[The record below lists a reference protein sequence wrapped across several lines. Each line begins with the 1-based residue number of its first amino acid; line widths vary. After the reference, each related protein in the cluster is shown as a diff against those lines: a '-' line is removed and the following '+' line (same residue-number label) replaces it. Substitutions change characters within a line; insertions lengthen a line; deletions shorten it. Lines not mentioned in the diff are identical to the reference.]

1 MNNDKLWDREYPTEQ
16 EVLEQ
21 EKSLYEEDDDYVEME
36 YEEIDEDSFSLDAF
50 DDFEEEQSLMD
61 NARIRLEQGRLYEM
75 LIKHDLF
82 DGVDA
87 DPQAVSNVQQEIKG
101 FIMERLE
108 ILLGMRAE
116 KQNVVQ
122 KVESDFNEMEV
133 QALKMVASKVTQ
145 GASAKAPEVKKEPSP
160 ISPVQKQEKPKGL
173 NAFGKKPQQRTKKQ
187 PVRYSLKP
195 KINKKVV
202 KQQPKRRLKKE
213 IVDTSTKDMSVD
225 EIAMKDI
232 KYLETLKNMPLEKKA
247 EIVAER
253 HKKPKTKSAIA
264 GAGSEQQ
271 AQDIINSHY
280 QTKTSVNQEAS
291 HWMALLKKAGKI

>member
-1 MNNDKLWDREYPTEQ
+1 MNNDTLWDREYPTEN
-16 EVLEQ
+16 EILEQ
-21 EKSLYEEDDDYVEME
+21 ENSLYEDDYNEDF
-36 YEEIDEDSFSLDAF
+36 EEIDENSFSLDAF
-50 DDFEEEQSLMD
+50 DEFEEEQSVMD

-75 LIKHDLF
+75 LIKHNLF

-87 DPQAVSNVQQEIKG
+87 DLQAISNVQQEIKG

-116 KQNVVQ
+116 KQDVVQ
-122 KVESDFNEMEV
+122 RVESDFNEIEV

-145 GASAKAPEVKKEPSP
+145 GQSAKAPEPKKEPSP
-160 ISPVQKQEKPKGL
+160 LTPVQKKQEKPRGL
-173 NAFGKKPQQRTKKQ
+173 NTLSKKSIKAAASKPKRKKPQQKVKK
-187 PVRYSLKP
+187 K
-195 KINKKVV
+195 
-202 KQQPKRRLKKE
+202 LKKE
-213 IVDTSTKDMSVD
+213 IAEVSTKNMSAE

-253 HKKPKTKSAIA
+253 HKRPRIKSTIA
-264 GAGSEQQ
+264 GASSEQQ

-280 QTKTSVNQEAS
+280 QTKTSINQEAN
-291 HWMALLKKAGKI
+291 HWMDLLKKAGKL

>member
-16 EVLEQ
+16 EILEQ
-21 EKSLYEEDDDYVEME
+21 EKTLYEEDNYVEME

-50 DDFEEEQSLMD
+50 DDFEEEKNIID

-87 DPQAVSNVQQEIKG
+87 DPKAVSNVQQEIKG

-108 ILLGMRAE
+108 ILLGMKAE
-116 KQNVVQ
+116 KEVEVH
-122 KVESDFNEMEV
+122 KVESQFNDMEV

-145 GASAKAPEVKKEPSP
+145 GQSAKAPEIKKEPSP
-160 ISPVQKQEKPKGL
+160 FAPVKEKPKSKGL
-173 NAFGKKPQQRTKKQ
+173 NAIGKNSNKTAPA
-187 PVRYSLKP
+187 LKP
-195 KINKKVV
+195 KTKKKVV

-280 QTKTSVNQEAS
+280 QTKTSVNQEAN

>member
-16 EVLEQ
+16 EILEQ

-50 DDFEEEQSLMD
+50 DDFEEEKNIID

-87 DPQAVSNVQQEIKG
+87 DPKAVSNVQQEIKS

-116 KQNVVQ
+116 KEVEVY
-122 KVESDFNEMEV
+122 KVESQFNDMEV

-145 GASAKAPEVKKEPSP
+145 GQSAKVPEPKKEPSP
-160 ISPVQKQEKPKGL
+160 LSPVQKQEKTKGL
-173 NAFGKKPQQRTKKQ
+173 NTLGKKIGKQ
-187 PVRYSLKP
+187 PVRHSLKP

-202 KQQPKRRLKKE
+202 KQQPKRKLKKE

-253 HKKPKTKSAIA
+253 HKKPRTKSAIA

-280 QTKTSVNQEAS
+280 QTKTSVNQEAN
-291 HWMALLKKAGKI
+291 HWIALLKKAGKI

>member
-1 MNNDKLWDREYPTEQ
+1 MNNNKLWDREYPTEQ
-16 EVLEQ
+16 EILEQ
-21 EKSLYEEDDDYVEME
+21 EKTLYEEDNYVEMEYEEME

-50 DDFEEEQSLMD
+50 DDFEEEKNIID

-87 DPQAVSNVQQEIKG
+87 DPKAVSNVQQEIKG

-108 ILLGMRAE
+108 ILLGMKAE
-116 KQNVVQ
+116 KEVEVHR
-122 KVESDFNEMEV
+122 VESQFNDMEV

-145 GASAKAPEVKKEPSP
+145 GQSAKAPEIKKKPSP
-160 ISPVQKQEKPKGL
+160 FAPVKEKPKAKGL
-173 NAFGKKPQQRTKKQ
+173 NTIGKNSNKTALT
-187 PVRYSLKP
+187 LKP
-195 KINKKVV
+195 KTKKNVV

-232 KYLETLKNMPLEKKA
+232 KYLETLKNMSLEKKA

-280 QTKTSVNQEAS
+280 QTKTSVNQEAN
-291 HWMALLKKAGKI
+291 HWIALLKKAGKI